1 MIAMLSM
8 NWRDSRMGSPLADVA
23 MVMPMAGRGSRFA
36 RQGILQPKPLVEL
49 AGKPF
54 FWWAS
59 ESVRRAV
66 PVREMAF
73 VVLEEHV
80 RDFAIDQRVLEF
92 YPEARIVRVPKVT
105 SGAAETAKIGLEAL
119 HTSGPVAINDSDHA
133 FLCPDLSRM
142 ADALSGELDA
152 ALLCFRSDS
161 PAYSYAQVNDDGQV
175 IGTLEKQVVSP
186 YAIAGCYLFSDPTL
200 FLSLYEAYRLDCPY
214 DELFVSGLYNRLA
227 GTGGRIGKVSAKRHI
242 SFGTPEEL
250 ERVDQRSLAMELDW
264 QPRR

>member
-1 MIAMLSM
+1 MIVTRSIHSP
-8 NWRDSRMGSPLADVA
+8 DSRMDIALADLA
-23 MVMPMAGRGSRFA
+23 IVMPMAGRGSRFA
-36 RQGILQPKPLVEL
+36 REGILQPKPLVEL

-73 VVLEEHV
+73 VVLEDHV

-92 YPEARIVRVPKVT
+92 YPEARIVRIPEVT

-119 HTSGPVAINDSDHA
+119 ETSGPVAINDSDHA
-133 FLCPDLSRM
+133 FLCPELFKTAES
-142 ADALSGELDA
+142 LLGEVDA
-152 ALLCFRSDS
+152 ALLCFTSDS
-161 PAYSYAQVNDDGQV
+161 PAYSYAQVNNDGLV
-175 IGTLEKQVVSP
+175 IGTVEKQVVSP

-227 GTGGRIGKVSAKRHI
+227 GTGGRIGKVTAKRHI

-250 ERVDQRSLAMELDW
+250 QRVDQGSLEVELDW